1 MLPLLLI
8 PVYTPLP
15 PVRTSTGND
24 QDCDEWRALLL
35 EYRNEQTM
43 ADYAGAVWQ
52 LLHHDQQSG
61 TMMMAHHPP
70 RLQWQ
75 IRNDQPPPHNDD
87 PKNHRELQ
95 QVVESTSW
103 RMELDLALWN
113 LAADCLHQSSSITTP
128 TTTPI
133 TKLEWNATS
142 KNLQTAASF
151 LHHCSPQNLPDAALY
166 ELLFLAEGQ
175 RCVYQAFAG
184 QPRPKHFLLAKLCM
198 TVANM
203 YTLLEEEYEL
213 SNTNNTDIADA
224 VRAWGMYMT
233 ALAEYHQSQVDNG
246 PAAAARLENAR
257 KFASFCTD
265 FLDSCAIEIPALTDF
280 ITILD
285 GMPQPPSCDDPA
297 DGLLFDVDELPEI
310 PAQPAVIKINPQLES
325 MLKIPTTTTTTT
337 NNLGLLHSTT
347 TTTMRPEFQPL
358 VSQFQSSLQSL
369 VLEKSRLAERKTE
382 TARTALQSVHLPQSI
397 TAYTNAEQTLS
408 SQQQQQQQQPV
419 LPPHNN
425 NDTTTA
431 ELQRSAESAW
441 GLVESID
448 RRIDEDLTGDIQMT
462 FRNAL
467 TQYQTVLEKAALSDS
482 ALRDRSLPRVP
493 VTTPIIVTE
502 LSQSLAQ
509 LSTLFHER
517 DTAVRNLRSR
527 VDQQLQHLT
536 TVLRQCDS
544 EEEVRTILA
553 TVRQK
558 LEEESIT
565 PLERNFE
572 QQSKLLYQIMQEND
586 RFQRDEDLALL
597 EDAVGQ
603 HDRFARHLQEGLS
616 FYHTI
621 MPKLQKLAAQVDE
634 VCARLLLSSSDD
646 DNDNDKRSTAIV
658 DDEKVANLVAMDF
671 EFEKVVS
678 ALRKHDNNLEQALN
692 DLLSC

>member
-1 MLPLLLI
+1 
-8 PVYTPLP
+8 
-15 PVRTSTGND
+15 
-24 QDCDEWRALLL
+24 
-35 EYRNEQTM
+35 
-43 ADYAGAVWQ
+43 
-52 LLHHDQQSG
+52 
-61 TMMMAHHPP
+61 
-70 RLQWQ
+70 
-75 IRNDQPPPHNDD
+75 
-87 PKNHRELQ
+87 
-95 QVVESTSW
+95 
-103 RMELDLALWN
+103 
-113 LAADCLHQSSSITTP
+113 
-128 TTTPI
+128 
-133 TKLEWNATS
+133 
-142 KNLQTAASF
+142 
-151 LHHCSPQNLPDAALY
+151 
-166 ELLFLAEGQ
+166 
-175 RCVYQAFAG
+175 
-184 QPRPKHFLLAKLCM
+184 
-198 TVANM
+198 
-203 YTLLEEEYEL
+203 
-213 SNTNNTDIADA
+213 
-224 VRAWGMYMT
+224 
-233 ALAEYHQSQVDNG
+233 
-246 PAAAARLENAR
+246 
-257 KFASFCTD
+257 
-265 FLDSCAIEIPALTDF
+265 
-280 ITILD
+280 
-285 GMPQPPSCDDPA
+285 
-297 DGLLFDVDELPEI
+297 LLFDVDELPEI

-408 SQQQQQQQQPV
+408 SQQQQQQQPV
-419 LPPHNN
+419 PPPHNN

-467 TQYQTVLEKAALSDS
+467 TQYQTLLEKAALSDS

-493 VTTPIIVTE
+493 VTTPSIVTE

-527 VDQQLQHLT
+527 VDQQQQLLYLS
-536 TVLRQCDS
+536 TVVRHCETEDQ
-544 EEEVRTILA
+544 VRTNLA
-553 TVRQK
+553 TVRQT
-558 LEEESIT
+558 LEEESIG

>member
-15 PVRTSTGND
+15 PPHTTGSD
-24 QDCDEWRALLL
+24 QDLTDDWRALL
-35 EYRNEQTM
+35 EYRSEQTM
-43 ADYAGAVWQ
+43 EDYAGAVWK
-52 LLHHDQQSG
+52 LLHDQQQSG
-61 TMMMAHHPP
+61 TRTPDLAAMIAPP
-70 RLQWQ
+70 RLQWTY
-75 IRNDQPPPHNDD
+75 RNQPHE
-87 PKNHRELQ
+87 PKL
-95 QVVESTSW
+95 QVVESASW

-113 LAADCLHQSSSITTP
+113 LAADCLHKSLTSSSSVMVDSTTP
-128 TTTPI
+128 TTST

-166 ELLFLAEGQ
+166 ETLFLAEGQ
-175 RCVYQAFAG
+175 RCVYQAFAC

-213 SNTNNTDIADA
+213 SSNTNTNNTDIADA

-233 ALAEYHQSQVDNG
+233 ALAEYHQSQVDVG

-257 KFASFCTD
+257 KFASFCAD
-265 FLDSCAIEIPALTDF
+265 FLESCEIEIADLTDF
-280 ITILD
+280 VTMLEGI
-285 GMPQPPSCDDPA
+285 PQSDDPDVVA
-297 DGLLFDVDELPEI
+297 DALLFDVDELPEI

-325 MLKIPTTTTTTT
+325 MLKIPTTTT
-337 NNLGLLHSTT
+337 NLNLR
-347 TTTMRPEFQPL
+347 TTMRPEFQPL
-358 VSQFQSSLQSL
+358 LVQFQSSLQSL
-369 VLEKSRLAERKTE
+369 VLEKGRLAERKTE

-408 SQQQQQQQQPV
+408 SQQQVQ
-419 LPPHNN
+419 PHNN
-425 NDTTTA
+425 DDTTTA
-431 ELQRSAESAW
+431 ELQRSAEAAW
-441 GLVESID
+441 GLVDTID
-448 RRIDEDLTGDIQMT
+448 RRIDEDLTGDIQTT

-467 TQYQTVLEKAALSDS
+467 TQYQTLLEKAANSDS
-482 ALRDRSLPRVP
+482 GLRDRPLPRVP
-493 VTTPIIVTE
+493 AATPSIVTE

-517 DTAVRNLRSR
+517 DEAVRKLRSR
-527 VDQQLQHLT
+527 VDQLQLT
-536 TVLRQCDS
+536 ATLRQCET
-544 EEEVRTILA
+544 EEEVRTIFA

-558 LEEESIT
+558 MDEESIA
-565 PLERNFE
+565 PLDRNFE

-597 EDAVGQ
+597 EDAVNQ
-603 HDRFARHLQEGLS
+603 HDRFARHLQEGLA
-616 FYHTI
+616 FYHNI
-621 MPKLQKLAAQVDE
+621 MPKLHKLETQVDE
-634 VCARLLLSSSDD
+634 VCERLLLSS
-646 DNDNDKRSTAIV
+646 DNDDQRTFV

-671 EFEKVVS
+671 EFEKVVT